1 VYESYTNKEFYIH
14 NVNPKKQTKR
24 TLSKYNKK
32 TKSVTSIV
40 DEPLNANDSEP
51 LETKIFKLVLFHFLI
66 YANVPLHEFSIL
78 LIAEVEIY
86 FVMSTKAIKKFLWM
100 IFIFQRLYLYFNND
114 PK

>member
-1 VYESYTNKEFYIH
+1 MYESYTNKEFYIH

-51 LETKIFKLVLFHFLI
+51 LETKIFKFVLFHFLI

>member
-1 VYESYTNKEFYIH
+1 MQSNLIFVCGGCDYDHYNVRNEAFY
-14 NVNPKKQTKR
+14 
-24 TLSKYNKK
+24 Y
-32 TKSVTSIV
+32 SIV

-86 FVMSTKAIKKFLWM
+86 FVISTKAIKKFL
-100 IFIFQRLYLYFNND
+100 
-114 PK
+114 